1 MAGSCFLVTKTAH
14 NFISELGRS
23 KERVEQRLDV
33 LLSISAFPKSS
44 LVNAARYAVL
54 GTGKRFRPIVSIA
67 TAMALGAEDKDV
79 IDPACAIEFVHA
91 ASLIMDDL
99 PCMDDAKLRRGK
111 PACHIL
117 YGEDITLLTA
127 ISLLNQSY
135 AVISAASSLDYETR
149 VRISS
154 ILADSVGF
162 DGLAFGQALDLHAQT
177 DEVDITQLEVM
188 QKQKTASLFVAATE
202 IGALVAG
209 AKNEQLELVKQ
220 FGLHM
225 GRAFQILD
233 DLLDATGEVESVGK
247 DVGQDAGKPTFASL
261 LGVKEAE
268 QIAQQEVE
276 TAMQA
281 VTFTGDNI
289 TAFASIAHMMLDAH
303 MKKAPHHQSLE
314 NLNKVLESY

>member
-1 MAGSCFLVTKTAH
+1 MVGTTH
-14 NFISELGRS
+14 NFINQLGRS

-33 LLSISAFPKSS
+33 LLSVAAFPKSS
-44 LVNAARYAVL
+44 LIRAARYAVL
-54 GTGKRFRPIVSIA
+54 GAGKRFRPIVSIA
-67 TAMALGAEDKDV
+67 TAMALGVKDKDV

-111 PACHIL
+111 PACHIV

-135 AVISAASSLDYETR
+135 AVISTASSLDHETR
-149 VRISS
+149 VRVSS
-154 ILADSVGF
+154 ILSNSVGF
-162 DGLAFGQALDLHAQT
+162 DGLAYGQALDLHAQT
-177 DEVDITQLEVM
+177 EEVDVAQLEIM

-209 AKNEQLELVKQ
+209 ANDEQLELTKQ

-233 DLLDATGEVESVGK
+233 DLLDATGEIENVGK
-247 DVGQDAGKPTFASL
+247 DIGQDAGKPTFASL
-261 LGVKEAE
+261 LGVREAE
-268 QIAQQEVE
+268 LIAQHEVE
-276 TAMQA
+276 TAMKA

-289 TAFASIAHMMLDAH
+289 SAFASIAHMMLDSH
-303 MKKAPHHQSLE
+303 MKKAPHNKSLE
-314 NLNKVLESY
+314 NLNKVLENY